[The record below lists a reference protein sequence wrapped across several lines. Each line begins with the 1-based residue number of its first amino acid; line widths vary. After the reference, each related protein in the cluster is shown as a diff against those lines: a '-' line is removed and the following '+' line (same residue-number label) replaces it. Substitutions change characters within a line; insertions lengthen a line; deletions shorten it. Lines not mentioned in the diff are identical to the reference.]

1 MNHEPLGER
10 LTRIEDEIA
19 LVDSALDA
27 RTRELWTALN
37 TVMAALDELRNKV
50 NAPVRTRAR
59 MTVAS

>member
-27 RTRELWTALN
+27 RTRELWQALN
-37 TVMAALDELRNKV
+37 TVMAALDELRDQ
-50 NAPVRTRAR
+50 AQGEEPRGSCRL
-59 MTVAS
+59 

>member
-27 RTRELWTALN
+27 TTLHLWKEIRRIDAELT
-37 TVMAALDELRNKV
+37 ELRDKV
-50 NAPVRTRAR
+50 NAPARAR
-59 MTVAS
+59 G

>member
-37 TVMAALDELRNKV
+37 TVMAALDELRDQVKGE
-50 NAPVRTRAR
+50 PTRI
-59 MTVAS
+59 

>member
-1 MNHEPLGER
+1 MQDLPLGER

-37 TVMAALDELRNKV
+37 TVMAALDELRDQVKGEG
-50 NAPVRTRAR
+50 AG
-59 MTVAS
+59 